1 MLTVYFDDPYWV
13 GVLEEERDGYLFAAR
28 YIFGA
33 EPSDQ
38 EIYDFVQHEYLALHS
53 RMTAGVRATE
63 SILKRTINPKRMQR
77 EVRRTLQEAG
87 VSSKAHEAMRL
98 QQEVNKK
105 ERQQSAK
112 ADRDAHKA
120 YKRVVA
126 QQKAKAKHRGH

>member
-1 MLTVYFDDPYWV
+1 MFTVYFDDPYWV

-38 EIYDFVQHEYLALHS
+38 EIYDFVLHGYLALRN
-53 RMTAGVRATE
+53 RMSTGVRIEAAI
-63 SILKRTINPKRMQR
+63 SKRVLNPKRMQR
-77 EVRRTLQEAG
+77 KVRRAIQEEG

-98 QQEVNKK
+98 QREVNKQ

-120 YKRVVA
+120 YKWAVA
-126 QQKAKAKHRGH
+126 QHKAKAKHRGH

>member
-1 MLTVYFDDPYWV
+1 MFTVYFDDPYWV

-28 YIFGA
+28 HIFGA

-38 EIYDFVQHEYLALHS
+38 GIYEFVRQAYVPLHN
-53 RMTAGVRATE
+53 RLTAGVRVE
-63 SILKRTINPKRMQR
+63 KGLSQPHVNPKRMQR
-77 EVRRTLQEAG
+77 EVRRAMQEEG

-98 QQEVNKK
+98 QQEVHKK

-120 YKRVVA
+120 YKRTVA
-126 QQKAKAKHRGH
+126 QHKAKAKHRGH

>member
-1 MLTVYFDDPYWV
+1 MFTVYFDAPYWV

-38 EIYDFVQHEYLALHS
+38 EIYDFVLHEYLALRNRIS
-53 RMTAGVRATE
+53 TGVRIEEAI
-63 SILKRTINPKRMQR
+63 SKRVLNPKRMQR
-77 EVRRTLQEAG
+77 EVRRAIQEEG

-98 QQEVNKK
+98 QREVNKQ

-112 ADRDAHKA
+112 A
-120 YKRVVA
+120 YKRAVA
-126 QQKAKAKHRGH
+126 QHKAKAKHRGH